1 MAVRRP
7 AVAGTF
13 YVADPRRLAGEVD
26 ALLEAAA
33 VPEESERPAAL
44 VVPHAGYAYS
54 GPVAATAY
62 AQLRPHASSYA
73 RVVLLG
79 PSHFVPVRGLAFPAA
94 TAFAT
99 PLGTLEVDLPTCLRL
114 AAEQPSVSV
123 SDAPH
128 AEEHSLEVQLPFL
141 QRLLDGCTLV
151 PAVCGGVGAEEVA
164 DVLDSAVE
172 TERDL
177 VVVSTDLSHHLDH
190 DTASRRDRATA
201 EAVLRLDAG
210 AIGSR
215 DACGAV
221 PLRGLLTWARR
232 QGLAASLLDRRTSGD
247 TAGSRRQ
254 VVGYGAFR
262 FD

>member
-1 MAVRRP
+1 M
-7 AVAGTF
+7 
-13 YVADPRRLAGEVD
+13 
-26 ALLEAAA
+26 
-33 VPEESERPAAL
+33 
-44 VVPHAGYAYS
+44 
-54 GPVAATAY
+54 
-62 AQLRPHASSYA
+62 
-73 RVVLLG
+73 
-79 PSHFVPVRGLAFPAA
+79 
-94 TAFAT
+94 
-99 PLGTLEVDLPTCLRL
+99 
-114 AAEQPSVSV
+114 
-123 SDAPH
+123 
-128 AEEHSLEVQLPFL
+128 QLPFL
-141 QRLLDGCTLV
+141 QRLFDGCTLV
-151 PAVCGGVGAEEVA
+151 PVVCGGVGAGEVA

-172 TERDL
+172 IERDL

-190 DTASRRDRATA
+190 DAASRRDRATA

-221 PLRGLLTWARR
+221 PLRGLLAWARR